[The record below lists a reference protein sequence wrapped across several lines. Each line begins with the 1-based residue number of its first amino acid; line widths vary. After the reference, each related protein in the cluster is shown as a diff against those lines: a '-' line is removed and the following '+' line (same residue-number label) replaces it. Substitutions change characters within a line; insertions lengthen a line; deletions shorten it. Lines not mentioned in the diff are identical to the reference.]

1 MSSDE
6 HPLHLFNSTQ
16 TYPFEPT
23 TVRVVMYDEALLQV
37 MNPDDEVYCV
47 ANSFPAIS
55 LVPVVK
61 RILYVVE
68 YDRLDDGVTVKVL
81 SELDADG
88 DEDI

>member
-1 MSSDE
+1 MSPPE
-6 HPLHLFNSTQ
+6 HPLHLSNSTQ